1 MIYER
6 QTYSV
11 LEWVGDVGGLFDGLG
26 MIARMFMGPF
36 SAFAMKAEILSVIF
50 KQSSQAGKSEPTS
63 QSSLH
68 RNLKEIPREKCLA
81 YLMALFCKKRR
92 RYNKMLERAEESI
105 TRQLDLVKYLKL
117 QRM

>member
-68 RNLKEIPREKCLA
+68 RNLKEIPHEKC
-81 YLMALFCKKRR
+81 LMALFCKKR
-92 RYNKMLERAEESI
+92 RYNKMLERAEGSI